1 MMTAPVLALPNFSE
15 VFVVESDA
23 SGYGIG
29 AVLMQQQRPIAY
41 FSSGL
46 TKREQI
52 KPIYERELMAIV
64 LAIQK
69 WRQYLLGRRFVVH
82 TDQKS
87 LKFLLEQREVS
98 MDYQKWLIK
107 LLGFEFDIIY
117 KPGVEN
123 KAADGLSRI
132 VREQEEE
139 KKEYTV
145 VEGRL
150 RKNGR
155 LVIPRNSSHI
165 PLILQE
171 FHAGVIGRHSGVLKT
186 MKRIQNTFYWRKMV
200 KDIQK
205 YVKECDV
212 CQRHKYSTLKP
223 AGLLQ
228 PLPIPN
234 QIWEDISMDFIEG
247 LPMSQGVNVILV
259 VIDRLSKYAHFLR
272 LKHPFTVTDVA
283 IKFIQE
289 VVRLHGFSRSIVSD
303 RDRIFLSSFWRE
315 LFRQAGTSLKFSTAF
330 HPQSDGQT
338 EVLNRC
344 LETYLRCFAS
354 SHPKSWGKFLAWAEL
369 SYNTNFHTAIGTTPF
384 QVVYG
389 RTVPSLLRF
398 EEKSTANYDVEVML
412 KERDEV
418 LQDLKSHLVK
428 AQARMKNNADKHR
441 RELVFAACDKVFLKL
456 RPYRQQLVSKRLYQ
470 KLAARFYGPFE
481 VMERIGSVAY
491 RLKLPEGSKIHN
503 VFHVSQLKP
512 VLGSSHQVSVLPASF
527 DQRPELIIEPES
539 ILETRYD
546 NGGHLEALVSWKDLP
561 EHEKTWVRASDLIQ
575 EFPNLRTSFVLTR
588 GVLLGH
594 LTEHWKGVESDDF
607 KKWAFKFS
615 YQQGEEAKGINVG
628 TPRKLRY
635 QFQAENQIDLGNKLW
650 RFDEQTS
657 LRSSFSSKSTWCH
670 LRESYPPVSWH
681 KVIRFKESIPR
692 CSFIAWLVC
701 PKTLPTRDRLVRHF
715 L

>member
-1 MMTAPVLALPNFSE
+1 
-15 VFVVESDA
+15 
-23 SGYGIG
+23 
-29 AVLMQQQRPIAY
+29 
-41 FSSGL
+41 
-46 TKREQI
+46 
-52 KPIYERELMAIV
+52 MAIV

-69 WRQYLLGRRFVVH
+69 WRHYLLGRRFVVH

-132 VREQEEE
+132 VREQEGFTSAQLFAITIPATLQLQDIYKEIAEDRQIQEQVNRVLEGTEE
-139 KKEYTV
+139 KKEYIV

-165 PLILQE
+165 LLILQE
-171 FHAGVIGRHSGVLKT
+171 FHAGVIGGHSRVLKT

-272 LKHPFTVTDVA
+272 LKHPFTATDVA
-283 IKFIQE
+283 TKFIQE
-289 VVRLHGFSRSIVSD
+289 V
-303 RDRIFLSSFWRE
+303 
-315 LFRQAGTSLKFSTAF
+315 
-330 HPQSDGQT
+330 SDGQT

-369 SYNTNFHTAIGTTPF
+369 SYNTNFHTEIGTTPF

-441 RELVFAACDKVFLKL
+441 RELVFAAGDKVFLKL
-456 RPYRQQLVSKRLYQ
+456 RPYRQQSVSKRLYQ
-470 KLAARFYGPFE
+470 KLAASFYGPFE

-512 VLGSSHQVSVLPASF
+512 VLGSSHQISVLPASF

-575 EFPNLRTSFVLTR
+575 EFSELEDKLRLDEGGIVRPLNRFVRRRRKIGLEVANKEET
-588 GVLLGH
+588 
-594 LTEHWKGVESDDF
+594 LTEPEG
-607 KKWAFKFS
+607 
-615 YQQGEEAKGINVG
+615 
-628 TPRKLRY
+628 
-635 QFQAENQIDLGNKLW
+635 
-650 RFDEQTS
+650 
-657 LRSSFSSKSTWCH
+657 
-670 LRESYPPVSWH
+670 
-681 KVIRFKESIPR
+681 
-692 CSFIAWLVC
+692 
-701 PKTLPTRDRLVRHF
+701 
-715 L
+715 